1 MITSFKPRDPFVM
14 DDSVLTSIRPIT
26 EHSELYF
33 QWTEYR
39 IEVLQ
44 ERLRTMMKEMEKQ
57 HRAGRKTDKERIKR
71 FLEQQEQ
78 WLKITNEE
86 IV

>member
-1 MITSFKPRDPFVM
+1 M

-57 HRAGRKTDKERIKR
+57 HRAGRKTDKERIKQ

-78 WLKITNEE
+78 WLKITNDE

>member
-1 MITSFKPRDPFVM
+1 M

-57 HRAGRKTDKERIKR
+57 HRAGRRTDKERIKR
-71 FLEQQEQ
+71 FLKQQEQ
-78 WLKITNEE
+78 WLKITNDE